1 MSSNNYNVFKIYL
14 KIADFQSI
22 ILKLPD
28 NELNDKLTILSSQN
42 GSISKIF
49 YEDFMVSNCIANVNQ
64 LIFHIRQRVVDPQIL
79 IEIRKELID
88 CILDIN
94 PLLNPDNLVINKN
107 FVIKLKESTEL
118 QEGEKLL
125 ISNSGWEDDTFKDII
140 NEYDSEFSNYPAED
154 NVEVNTDIKDVDGLN
169 YKETKQW
176 WSLLTQYITIKRFED
191 ADVEFILNKR
201 YFHNKHT
208 FHTYIVSVCIV
219 DFESLFAKL
228 DDMGIPYRVSSHQI
242 MEELY
247 DLCVIVNKN
256 LTFENA
262 QALLGTDFDT
272 QPSPKRKMLG
282 KKKQKSKNSVSK
294 TVFKDI
300 SKEVLLSLE
309 SDIKKSLIGQDKA
322 VKQVVNSIQ
331 RAGVGLKEPE
341 KPIGSFLFA
350 GQTGCGKTEF
360 TKVLT
365 EKLMNDRRHRV
376 VIDCSEYSA
385 DHEYSKLIGCFVPG
399 SKVLMGTGKL
409 KNIEK
414 IKIGEKVITHK
425 GRNKEVEYVHE
436 YDQDGEMIKYTTVNS
451 NIPVTTTNTHE
462 IYCIKSKKCQYI
474 NRQHVVCKPTCSKKD
489 CTSKLYENYKPEWIP
504 ANELEEK
511 DILLYPRYK
520 PTGEY
525 PKVLDLVNFI
535 KNETRY
541 KYDNNYIWAQKHV
554 KVPRFIEIDKNLV
567 RLAGYYVSEGGV
579 GSGGKALNFT
589 FHSKEISYITEVVKL
604 IRKLF
609 GNDVRIKIE
618 DRSKHHS
625 YRIWISSKVVCN
637 FMSELF
643 GHNTYVKHLPRWFKD
658 LPDDL
663 IKNFLETAVF
673 GDGCTVIPRRMDY
686 STVSS
691 ALFSQMELLFRRLG
705 YLTYKQLEPIS
716 KKNNNLKNRYRIYI
730 SGNQINR
737 LNDEFNFNIDLLDLK
752 QTNIQRKAWID
763 EDYVYLQIKWLEKTN
778 YTGKVYDL
786 AVKDD
791 TSYIIETAVHNSP
804 QGYIGYEQ
812 GGYLTNAVKKYPF
825 SIVVFDE
832 VEKAS
837 TKVHELMLQILDSG
851 RLTDGKG
858 ETVLFNNT
866 IVIMTSNI
874 GVAEVKSVE
883 KTIGFG
889 DVASLTE
896 TKKNKAINK
905 GVKKKFKPEFL
916 NRIDSIVYFKSLTK
930 NDYNKI
936 IEIEL
941 NHLNDNLN
949 RNNTEYNKLVL
960 NFNENLHNFIY
971 KKGINKEYG
980 ARPLKRAIDKY
991 VSTPLA
997 QKLLEE
1003 QTPTESDV
1011 KVSTLNGKV
1020 IFDIQHRIQEAPFYL
1035 SDDYMEVNTEKVPCL
1050 QNNDTN

>member
-1 MSSNNYNVFKIYL
+1 MSNNNYDVFKIYL
-14 KIADFQSI
+14 KVADFQSI
-22 ILKLPD
+22 ILKLPED
-28 NELNDKLTILSSQN
+28 EINDKLTILSSQN
-42 GSISKIF
+42 GSITRSF
-49 YEDFMVSNCIANVNQ
+49 YEDFVVSNCVANVNQ
-64 LIFHIRQRVVDPQIL
+64 LIYHIRQRLVSPQVL
-79 IEIRKELID
+79 IEIRSELMD

-94 PLLNPDNLVINKN
+94 PLLNPNNLIINKN
-107 FVIKLKESTEL
+107 SVVKLKKDMKL
-118 QEGEKLL
+118 KEGEKLL
-125 ISNSGWEDDTFKDII
+125 IDNNNWEDDDLENIVK
-140 NEYDSEFSNYPAED
+140 EYTNEFSKYSEENKT
-154 NVEVNTDIKDVDGLN
+154 EVNTNIKEINDLK
-169 YKETKQW
+169 YKINKQW
-176 WSLLTQYITIKRFED
+176 WPLLTQYITIKEFKESD
-191 ADVEFILNKR
+191 TEFILNKK
-201 YFHNKHT
+201 YFYNKHT
-208 FHTYIVSVCIV
+208 FHTYIVSICII
-219 DFESLFAKL
+219 DFDSLFAKL
-228 DDMGIPYRVSSHQI
+228 DDMGIPFRVSSHQI

-247 DLCVIVNKN
+247 ELCILVNKY

-262 QALLGTDFDT
+262 QLLLGNNFDT
-272 QPSPKRKMLG
+272 PSSPKRKSFG
-282 KKKQKSKNSVSK
+282 DKKTNKKSATSK
-294 TVFKDI
+294 MVFKDV
-300 SKEVLLSLE
+300 SKNVLLSLE
-309 SDIKKSLIGQDKA
+309 SLIKENLIGQDGA

-331 RAGVGLKEPE
+331 RASVGLKDPE

-365 EKLMNDRRHRV
+365 EKLMNDKQYRV

-414 IKIGEKVITHK
+414 IKIGEEVITHK

-451 NIPVTTTNTHE
+451 NIPVITTNTHE
-462 IYCIKSKKCQYI
+462 IYCIKSKKCQYM
-474 NRQHVVCKPTCSKKD
+474 NRQHVICKPTCSKKD
-489 CTSKLYENYKPEWIP
+489 CTYKLYENYKPEWIP

-541 KYDNNYIWAQKHV
+541 KYDNDYIWAQKHV

-579 GSGGKALNFT
+579 GGGGKALNFT

-625 YRIWISSKVVCN
+625 YRIWVSSKVVCN

-643 GHNTYVKHLPRWFKD
+643 GHNTYVKHLPKWFKD
-658 LPDDL
+658 LPNDL

-691 ALFSQMELLFRRLG
+691 DLFSQMELLFRRLG
-705 YLTYKQLEPIS
+705 YLTYKQLEPKF
-716 KKNNNLKNRYRIYI
+716 KKDNNLKDRYRIFI
-730 SGNQINR
+730 SGNQINK

-763 EDYVYLQIKWLEKTN
+763 EDYVYLQIKWLEKIN

-786 AVKDD
+786 AIKDD
-791 TSYIIETAVHNSP
+791 TSYIIETSVHNSP
-804 QGYIGYEQ
+804 QGYVGYEQ
-812 GGYLTNAVKKYPF
+812 GGYLTNAIKKHPF
-825 SIVVFDE
+825 SVVVFDE

-837 TKVHELMLQILDSG
+837 TKVHELMLQILDGG

-866 IVIMTSNI
+866 IIIMTSNI
-874 GVAEVKSVE
+874 GVAEVE
-883 KTIGFG
+883 NIGKTIGFG
-889 DVASLTE
+889 DVASVTE
-896 TKKNKAINK
+896 IKKNKAINK
-905 GVKKKFKPEFL
+905 GVKNKFKPEFL

-936 IEIEL
+936 IKIEL
-941 NHLNDNLN
+941 NRLNDNLN
-949 RNNTEYNKLVL
+949 NNDTEYNKLVL
-960 NFNENLHNFIY
+960 NFNKNLYDFIY
-971 KKGINKEYG
+971 KKGINKEFG
-980 ARPLKRAIDKY
+980 ARPLKRAIAKY

-1003 QTPTESDV
+1003 QTPTESDI
-1011 KVSTLNGKV
+1011 KISNSGGKV
-1020 IFDIQHRIQEAPFYL
+1020 VFDIQHRIQEAPFYL
-1035 SDDYMEVNTEKVPCL
+1035 SSKYKEANIEEG
-1050 QNNDTN
+1050 